1 MVDSLFD
8 DDEDTGLNNS
18 GQVYNDEMNSY
29 INAVFNK
36 IPENLEIFWKN
47 NSDKFP
53 KLGRLAKRILN
64 LAPSTA
70 ESERSFSRLRLLLTE
85 NRQNLS
91 ETSIS
96 ALFNANFRN
105 KKVVL

>member
-1 MVDSLFD
+1 
-8 DDEDTGLNNS
+8 
-18 GQVYNDEMNSY
+18 MNSY
-29 INAVFNK
+29 INAVFHE

-70 ESERSFSRLRLLLTE
+70 ENERSFSRLRLLLTE

-96 ALFNANFRN
+96 ALFNAHSFRN
-105 KKVVL
+105 KKVRNMS

>member
-1 MVDSLFD
+1 
-8 DDEDTGLNNS
+8 
-18 GQVYNDEMNSY
+18 MNYY
-29 INAVFNK
+29 INGVFHE

-70 ESERSFSRLRLLLTE
+70 ENERSFSRLRLLLTE

-96 ALFNANFRN
+96 ALFNAHSFRN
-105 KKVVL
+105 KKVVI